1 MPPVPTPDKT
11 PVCSVCIANY
21 NGLKLID
28 ACLKSVYQQTF
39 SGSIEII
46 VHDDASTDG
55 SVDYIR
61 THYPDVRLIASA
73 DNVGFCISNNRMA
86 DVATGAYLL
95 LLNNDAELFDDAI
108 ATLYAH
114 AQNLQQPAIL
124 GLPQYDAATGNLID
138 IGSSFDIF
146 LNPVPNLDPQKQ
158 DAGMII
164 GACLWMPRTLWI
176 EIGGFPDWFGSLAE
190 DMYVC
195 CVARL
200 YSYPVQ
206 ALGISGFRH
215 WVGQS
220 LGGGKVLDNKLSTKL
235 TRRVASERNKTFV
248 MVMTT
253 PAPLIYMLLPLH
265 LCMLLLE
272 GLVLAALKQRWTL
285 FSQIYWGCLRSQW
298 QERKRL
304 AVCRRLIQ
312 SRRVVS
318 QSAYLKVFSMVPY
331 KLRML
336 FRHGLPEVK

>member
-1 MPPVPTPDKT
+1 MTSASPPDKA

-28 ACLKSVYQQTF
+28 ACLQSVLQQQF
-39 SGSIEII
+39 SGTIEII

-55 SVDYIR
+55 SADYIR
-61 THYPDVRLIASA
+61 THYPQVQLIASN

-86 DVATGAYLL
+86 DIARGEYLL

-124 GLPQYDAATGNLID
+124 GLPQYDAATGKLID
-138 IGSSFDIF
+138 IGSSFDLF
-146 LNPVPNLDPQKQ
+146 LNPVPNLNPEKQ
-158 DAGMII
+158 EAGMII
-164 GACLWMPRTLWI
+164 GACLWMPRTLWM

-200 YSYPVQ
+200 YAYPVL
-206 ALGISGFRH
+206 ALGTSGFRH

-220 LGGGKVLDNKLSTKL
+220 LGGGKVLENKLSTKL
-235 TRRVASERNKTFV
+235 TRRVVSERNKTYV
-248 MVMTT
+248 MIMTS
-253 PAPLIYMLLPLH
+253 PAPLIYLLLPLH

-285 FSQIYWGCLRSQW
+285 FSQIYWGCLKSQW
-298 QERKRL
+298 QEKKRL
-304 AVCRRLIQ
+304 AAWRRQIQ
-312 SRRVVS
+312 SKRAVS
-318 QSAYLKVFSMVPY
+318 QSDYLKVFSLVPY